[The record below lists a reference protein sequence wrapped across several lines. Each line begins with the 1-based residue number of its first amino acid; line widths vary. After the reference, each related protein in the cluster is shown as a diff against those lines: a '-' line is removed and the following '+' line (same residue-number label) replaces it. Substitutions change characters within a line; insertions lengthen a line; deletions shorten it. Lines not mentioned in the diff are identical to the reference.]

1 MKQTVLVFGG
11 LVTAILILFQLGRY
25 SFISGDITTEVLIG
39 ITALVF
45 LGIGLWVR
53 RKQTPAQ
60 EPEVASADQSPADL
74 IAKLKSLQIT
84 EREFE
89 VLGHIASG
97 LSNKEIAEQL
107 FLSESTIKTHVSNLL
122 NKLDARRR
130 TQAVERARTIGILE

>member
-39 ITALVF
+39 ITAVVF

-53 RKQTPAQ
+53 SKQTPAQ
-60 EPEVASADQSPADL
+60 EPEVAPTDLSPADL